1 MPRETGAFSLL
12 IVFAGLAVLCE
23 SRVVKVAPGPLVRVE
38 GQTVSI
44 RCNVSDYQGPRDQD
58 FEWSL
63 VLESGDVQLVS
74 TFDAAYPDSSVKD
87 RVNSGDITVKKLS
100 DSSAELTIRKVRASD
115 SATYRCSTPSTDSV
129 TSGNY
134 YADVELRVI
143 GDTLR
148 VVPAVPQ
155 PLVSEG
161 QSLELHCNASRAYTV
176 NTFLSVTWSIKKGT
190 SPLEEILTF
199 GPDGEMKVGQNY
211 VQRYADGA
219 LLLDLPGGGFFG
231 LVLKG
236 VRPQDQGSYACTARE
251 WTRQPGAGKNWH
263 KILERSEEMGNVSVT
278 PLAQSLVVAVE
289 KNATLNVEDTLNLT
303 CVLAVRDLLSLDL
316 ELTWMVR
323 AGDSSAGQRVLLH
336 MGRDGQVLN
345 GSELVGMSRI
355 KPDTFRLILPRVQRS
370 DSGLYFCQVK
380 AWLPQGSGRWYQA
393 AEKTSSP
400 VQVLVTQ
407 LDVDF
412 KVTLTAPLTPQFTSD
427 PTELLCQ
434 VTDLLNLRDG
444 RLSVDWTY
452 SANKPGDVS
461 SSESAIASVNENGVL
476 VPGQKYKQRLDR
488 GDIAVTRGEQNTF
501 KLRVLNTRDQDMGL
515 YSCSVSAWTRNRQ
528 GGWDKVKETKSTQVT
543 VQWMSI
549 TPVLSVVAHRV
560 REAST
565 GGSTFEMS
573 CRVNG
578 QNIQNPGYSV
588 VILFAET
595 QGGIPRK
602 ILSLNPDSVLQLEE
616 GMAASRTDS
625 VALEKTGQLEYR
637 FRLYGAQVS
646 DRGFYYCEV
655 TAWTRDQSP
664 DWIRAVSAE
673 SNKMEIAFADSGPA
687 FNVSIHSDRHRL
699 LPGDTAKMEC
709 ILSILGATPN
719 KGDVA
724 YDVRW
729 FQSPARAVENG
740 GAVPMITVDRYGL
753 VKKSG
758 GNESTE
764 CSLERTDM
772 NTFVLSVHRV
782 QDRDMGEYYCT
793 AKPWYISPTTGFWTE
808 GQDLTSERVTL
819 SIKLEMWESLKMPL
833 VYGVL
838 AALGVGL
845 LSILFGL
852 LVANC
857 CLSRNPMHTP
867 RGKLMDLDD

>member
-1 MPRETGAFSLL
+1 MPQEKGVFSLL
-12 IVFAGLAVLCE
+12 IVVAVLAVLCE
-23 SRVVKVAPGPLVRVE
+23 SRVVKVPTGPLVRVE
-38 GQTVSI
+38 GQSVSI

-63 VLESGDVQLVS
+63 ILESGDVQLVS
-74 TFDAAYPDSSVKD
+74 TFDPSYPDSSVKD
-87 RVNSGDITVKKLS
+87 RVNSGDMTVKKLS
-100 DSSAELTIRKVRASD
+100 DASAELIIRKVRASD
-115 SATYRCSTPSTDSV
+115 SAIYRCSTPSTDSV
-129 TSGNY
+129 TTGNY
-134 YADVELRVI
+134 YADVELSVI

-148 VVPAVPQ
+148 VVPAIPQ
-155 PLVSEG
+155 PVVFEG
-161 QSLELHCNASRAYTV
+161 ESLELHCNASRAYTI
-176 NTFLSVTWSIKKGT
+176 NTFLSVTWSIKKEAN
-190 SPLEEILTF
+190 SLEEILTF
-199 GPDGEMKVGQNY
+199 GPDGGMKVGPNF
-211 VQRYADGA
+211 VQRYSDGG
-219 LLLDLPGGGFFG
+219 LLLDLRGGGFFG

-236 VRPQDQGSYACTARE
+236 VRPQDQGSYVCTARE
-251 WTRQPGAGKNWH
+251 WTRQPGAGRNWH
-263 KILERSEEMGNVSVT
+263 KILERSEEMGNVAVT

-289 KNATLNVEDTLNLT
+289 KNVTLNVEDTLNLT
-303 CVLAVRDLLSLDL
+303 CVVAAHGLLSLDL
-316 ELTWMVR
+316 ELTWLVR
-323 AGDSSAGQRVLLH
+323 AGDSSAAQRVLLH
-336 MGRDGQVLN
+336 VGRDGQVLN
-345 GSELVGMSRI
+345 GSELVGMSRV
-355 KPDTFRLILPRVQRS
+355 KPDTFRLILPKVQRS

-393 AEKTSSP
+393 VEKTSNP

-407 LDVDF
+407 LDVEF
-412 KVTLTAPLTPQFTSD
+412 KVNLTASLTPQFTSD

-434 VTDLLNLRDG
+434 VTDLLNLQDG
-444 RLSVDWTY
+444 RLSVTWTY
-452 SANKPGDVS
+452 TTNTPGDVS
-461 SSESAIASVNENGVL
+461 TSISSIASVNEHGVL
-476 VPGQKYKQRLDR
+476 VPEQKYQQRLDR
-488 GDIAVTRGEQNTF
+488 GGIAVTRGEQNTF
-501 KLRVLNTRDQDMGL
+501 RLRMIHTRDEDMGL

-528 GGWDKVKETKSTQVT
+528 GGWDQAKEIKSTPVAVHWT
-543 VQWMSI
+543 PK

-573 CRVNG
+573 CRVTG
-578 QNIQNPGYSV
+578 QNLQNPGYSAL
-588 VILFAET
+588 IFFAET
-595 QGGIPRK
+595 QGGKPRK
-602 ILSLNPDSVLQLEE
+602 ILSLNLDSVLQLEE

-655 TAWTRDQSP
+655 TAWTRDQSS
-664 DWIRAVSAE
+664 DWSRAVSAE
-673 SNKMEIAFADSGPA
+673 SNKIEISFADTGPA
-687 FNVSIHSDRHRL
+687 FNVSIHSDRHRV

-719 KGDVA
+719 TGDVA

-740 GAVPMITVDRYGL
+740 GALPLISVDRWGV

-758 GNESTE
+758 GNGSTE
-764 CSLERTDM
+764 CSLERTDR
-772 NTFVLSVHRV
+772 NTFVLRVHRA
-782 QDRDMGEYYCT
+782 QDRDMGEYYCK
-793 AKPWYISPTTGFWTE
+793 AKPWYLSPATGFWSE
-808 GQDLTSERVTL
+808 GPELTSDPVVL
-819 SIKLEMWESLKMPL
+819 SIKLELWDSLKMPL
-833 VYGVL
+833 FYGVL